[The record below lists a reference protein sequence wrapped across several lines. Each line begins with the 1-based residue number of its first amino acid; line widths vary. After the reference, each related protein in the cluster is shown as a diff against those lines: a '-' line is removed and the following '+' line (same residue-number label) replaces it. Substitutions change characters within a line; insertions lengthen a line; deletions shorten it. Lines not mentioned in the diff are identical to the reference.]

1 MSVPYAE
8 RLARLRAS
16 LAQSQ
21 LDALLVSA
29 LPNVRYLTGFTG
41 SNGLVL
47 VTADD
52 AVLLDN
58 SDLDIEQ
65 SVQTVLNW
73 WHGKQAF
80 PVR

>member
-1 MSVPYAE
+1 MNRAHAPLKPAE
-8 RLARLRAS
+8 
-16 LAQSQ
+16 
-21 LDALLVSA
+21 
-29 LPNVRYLTGFTG
+29 
-41 SNGLVL
+41 
-47 VTADD
+47 D